1 MKNFIKAII
10 CGAIIAIIGHMIVT
24 GWNKNEQV
32 ECIKWQE
39 QSWKF
44 NQFYITKWQ
53 AMQCQRWNIEINA
66 KII

>member
-1 MKNFIKAII
+1 MKKII
-10 CGAIIAIIGHMIVT
+10 LVIIGAIFIIGVGKLIAIGVD
-24 GWNKNEQV
+24 KNEQY
-32 ECIKWQE
+32 ECYRWQE

-53 AMQCQRWNIEINA
+53 ALQCQHWNIEINA